1 MFRAFLLLFMLML
14 YANQPA
20 AALERSTPEAQGI
33 SSRAILGFVDAAED
47 SIDALHSFML
57 LRGGKVV
64 AEGWWYPYNPDSP
77 HRLYSLSK
85 SFTSTAVGL
94 AVEEGLMSLDDL
106 VLDHFPE
113 EAPDEPDENLAA
125 MRVRDLLRM
134 NTGHLKEQADAFWST
149 ERDTWAE
156 SFLAVPVGLKPGTHF
171 VYNTGATYMAGLMV
185 QRLTGG
191 TLIDYLTPRLFAPLG
206 IEGATWQSDDEG
218 YNVGGWGLKVRTEDI
233 ARFGQLLLQR
243 GMWDGQRLLPEWWV
257 AEATALQTANGSDP
271 DSDWDQGYG
280 YQFWRCRYN
289 AYRGDGAFGQY
300 CIVMPDQDAVVAITA
315 GVSDMQQVLDLV
327 WDHLLPAMEHEA
339 LPPADNGP
347 LAERLR
353 GLSLAPQEG
362 LSASA
367 LADKYSGR
375 RFLFAPNERNLRAV
389 TFAFGEEE
397 TLVTVEDASG
407 VEHPIRI
414 GHGAWVEGSTSFT
427 SDHSQPIA
435 ASGAWSADGTYNA
448 RLCFYE
454 TPFRPLLTFRFAE
467 DRLLFD
473 MEYNVGFG
481 ETKWE
486 ELTATAQVDEG
497 VGR

>member
-1 MFRAFLLLFMLML
+1 MFRAFLLLFMLIL
-14 YANQPA
+14 HANQPA

-47 SIDALHSFML
+47 SIDALHSFM
-57 LRGGKVV
+57 
-64 AEGWWYPYNPDSP
+64 
-77 HRLYSLSK
+77 
-85 SFTSTAVGL
+85 
-94 AVEEGLMSLDDL
+94 
-106 VLDHFPE
+106 
-113 EAPDEPDENLAA
+113 
-125 MRVRDLLRM
+125 LLRM

-206 IEGATWQSDDEG
+206 IEGAIWQSDDEG
-218 YNVGGWGLKVRTEDI
+218 YNGGGWGLRIRTEDI

-243 GMWDGQRLLPEWWV
+243 GMWDGRRLLPEWWV

-280 YQFWRCRYN
+280 YQFWRCRHN

-315 GVSDMQQVLDLV
+315 GVGDMQQVLDLV
-327 WDHLLPAMEHEA
+327 WDHLLPAMENEA

-353 GLSLAPQEG
+353 GLSLTPQEG
-362 LSASA
+362 LSTSA
-367 LADKYSGR
+367 LAGKHSGR
-375 RFLFAPNERNLRAV
+375 RFLFAPNERNLRAI

-397 TLVTVEDASG
+397 TLVTVEDTSG
-407 VEHPIRI
+407 VEQPIRI

-435 ASGAWSADGTYNA
+435 ASGAWSADGTYNV

-486 ELTATAQVDEG
+486 ELTATAQMGERVE
-497 VGR
+497 R

>member
-1 MFRAFLLLFMLML
+1 MLCAFLLLFMLVL
-14 YANQPA
+14 HASSQPA

-33 SSRAILGFVDAAED
+33 SCRAILGFVDAAEN

-77 HRLYSLSK
+77 HNLYSLSK

-94 AVEEGLMSLDDL
+94 AIEEGLMSLDDL
-106 VLDHFPE
+106 VLDHFAA
-113 EAPDEPDENLAA
+113 EAPAGADENLAA

-134 NTGHLKEQADAFWST
+134 NTGHLKEQADAIIRLWAI

-206 IEGATWQSDDEG
+206 IERATWQSNDEG
-218 YNVGGWGLKVRTEDI
+218 YNVGGWGLRIRTEDI
-233 ARFGQLLLQR
+233 ARFGQLLLQQ
-243 GMWDGQRLLPEWWV
+243 GMWDGRRLLPKWWV
-257 AEATALQTANGSDP
+257 AEATALQTSNGSDP
-271 DSDWDQGYG
+271 ASDWDQGYG
-280 YQFWRCRYN
+280 YQFWRSRHN
-289 AYRGDGAFGQY
+289 AYRGHGAFGQY

-315 GVSDMQQVLDLV
+315 GVSDLQQVLDLV
-327 WDHLLPAMEHEA
+327 WDHLLPAMESEA
-339 LPPADNGP
+339 LPAADNGL

-362 LSASA
+362 LSTSA
-367 LADKYSGR
+367 LADKHSGR
-375 RFLFAPNERNLRAV
+375 RFLFAPNKRNLRAL

-397 TLVTVEDASG
+397 TLVTVEDTSG
-407 VEHPIRI
+407 VEQPIRI

-435 ASGAWSADGTYNA
+435 ASGAWSADDTYTA
-448 RLCFYE
+448 RLCFYQ
-454 TPFRPLLTFRFAE
+454 TPFRALLTFRLAE
-467 DRLLFD
+467 DRLIFN
-473 MEYNVGFG
+473 MEYNVAFG

-486 ELTATAQVDEG
+486 ELTATAQ
-497 VGR
+497 

>member
-1 MFRAFLLLFMLML
+1 MFRTFLLLFMLIL
-14 YANQPA
+14 HANQPA

-113 EAPDEPDENLAA
+113 EAPAEPDENLAA

-218 YNVGGWGLKVRTEDI
+218 YNVGGWGLRIRTEDI

-243 GMWDGQRLLPEWWV
+243 GMWDGRRLLPEWWV
-257 AEATALQTANGSDP
+257 AEATALQTSNGSDP

-280 YQFWRCRYN
+280 YQFWRCRHN

-362 LSASA
+362 LSTSA
-367 LADKYSGR
+367 LAEQTFGAEVSVCAQRAQPAGGHLCFRRGGNAGDRRGRVRRRASGPHRPRGLGGGQDLIRQRPFSTGR
-375 RFLFAPNERNLRAV
+375 RQWRMERGRDLQREALLLRDALPPPAD
-389 TFAFGEEE
+389 FPLRRRPAAFQH
-397 TLVTVEDASG
+397 G
-407 VEHPIRI
+407 VQRRLWGDEVGRADR
-414 GHGAWVEGSTSFT
+414 HGADGRGS
-427 SDHSQPIA
+427 
-435 ASGAWSADGTYNA
+435 
-448 RLCFYE
+448 
-454 TPFRPLLTFRFAE
+454 
-467 DRLLFD
+467 
-473 MEYNVGFG
+473 
-481 ETKWE
+481 
-486 ELTATAQVDEG
+486 
-497 VGR
+497 

>member
-1 MFRAFLLLFMLML
+1 MPCTR
-14 YANQPA
+14 
-20 AALERSTPEAQGI
+20 
-33 SSRAILGFVDAAED
+33 
-47 SIDALHSFML
+47 FML

-85 SFTSTAVGL
+85 SFTSIAVGL

-113 EAPDEPDENLAA
+113 EAPAEPDENLAA

-218 YNVGGWGLKVRTEDI
+218 YNVGGWGLRICTEDI

-243 GMWDGQRLLPEWWV
+243 GMWDGRRLLPEWWV
-257 AEATALQTANGSDP
+257 AEATALQTA
-271 DSDWDQGYG
+271 
-280 YQFWRCRYN
+280 
-289 AYRGDGAFGQY
+289 
-300 CIVMPDQDAVVAITA
+300 
-315 GVSDMQQVLDLV
+315 
-327 WDHLLPAMEHEA
+327 
-339 LPPADNGP
+339 
-347 LAERLR
+347 
-353 GLSLAPQEG
+353 
-362 LSASA
+362 
-367 LADKYSGR
+367 
-375 RFLFAPNERNLRAV
+375 
-389 TFAFGEEE
+389 
-397 TLVTVEDASG
+397 
-407 VEHPIRI
+407 
-414 GHGAWVEGSTSFT
+414 
-427 SDHSQPIA
+427 
-435 ASGAWSADGTYNA
+435 DGTYNV

-486 ELTATAQVDEG
+486 ELTATAQMGERVE
-497 VGR
+497 R

>member
-14 YANQPA
+14 YADQPV

-113 EAPDEPDENLAA
+113 EAPAEPDENLAA

-218 YNVGGWGLKVRTEDI
+218 YNVGGWGLKIRTEDI

-243 GMWDGQRLLPEWWV
+243 GMWDGRQLLPEWWV

-280 YQFWRCRYN
+280 YQFWRCRHN

-362 LSASA
+362 LSTSA
-367 LADKYSGR
+367 LAGKHSGR
-375 RFLFAPNERNLRAV
+375 RFLFASNERNLRAV
-389 TFAFGEEE
+389 TFAFGGGGNADDRRGRVWRRAPDPHRPRGLGGGQHLIRKRPFSTGRRQRRMECGRHLQRE
-397 TLVTVEDASG
+397 TLLLRDALPPPADFPLRRRSAVLQHG
-407 VEHPIRI
+407 VQCQLWR
-414 GHGAWVEGSTSFT
+414 
-427 SDHSQPIA
+427 
-435 ASGAWSADGTYNA
+435 
-448 RLCFYE
+448 
-454 TPFRPLLTFRFAE
+454 
-467 DRLLFD
+467 
-473 MEYNVGFG
+473 
-481 ETKWE
+481 
-486 ELTATAQVDEG
+486 DE
-497 VGR
+497 VGRADCHGTDGRGS

>member
-1 MFRAFLLLFMLML
+1 MR
-14 YANQPA
+14 P
-20 AALERSTPEAQGI
+20 RI
-33 SSRAILGFVDAAED
+33 R
-47 SIDALHSFML
+47 DALHSFML

-113 EAPDEPDENLAA
+113 EAPAEPDENLAA

-218 YNVGGWGLKVRTEDI
+218 YNVGGWGLRIRTEDI

-243 GMWDGQRLLPEWWV
+243 GMWDGRRLLPEWWV

-280 YQFWRCRYN
+280 YQFWRCRHN

-300 CIVMPDQDAVVAITA
+300 CIVMPDQGRSGGHHCRRERHAA
-315 GVSDMQQVLDLV
+315 GARSGLGS
-327 WDHLLPAMEHEA
+327 PAA
-339 LPPADNGP
+339 GD
-347 LAERLR
+347 
-353 GLSLAPQEG
+353 
-362 LSASA
+362 
-367 LADKYSGR
+367 
-375 RFLFAPNERNLRAV
+375 
-389 TFAFGEEE
+389 
-397 TLVTVEDASG
+397 
-407 VEHPIRI
+407 
-414 GHGAWVEGSTSFT
+414 GA
-427 SDHSQPIA
+427 
-435 ASGAWSADGTYNA
+435 
-448 RLCFYE
+448 
-454 TPFRPLLTFRFAE
+454 
-467 DRLLFD
+467 
-473 MEYNVGFG
+473 
-481 ETKWE
+481 
-486 ELTATAQVDEG
+486 
-497 VGR
+497 

>member
-1 MFRAFLLLFMLML
+1 MFRAFLLLFILML
-14 YANQPA
+14 HANQPV

-47 SIDALHSFML
+47 SINALHSFML

-113 EAPDEPDENLAA
+113 EAPAEPDENLAS

-218 YNVGGWGLKVRTEDI
+218 YNVGGWGLRIRTEDI

-243 GMWDGQRLLPEWWV
+243 GMWDGRRLLPEWWV
-257 AEATALQTANGSDP
+257 TEATALQTANGSDP

-280 YQFWRCRYN
+280 YQFWRCRHN
-289 AYRGDGAFGQY
+289 AYRGDGALR
-300 CIVMPDQDAVVAITA
+300 P
-315 GVSDMQQVLDLV
+315 VL
-327 WDHLLPAMEHEA
+327 HRHA
-339 LPPADNGP
+339 
-347 LAERLR
+347 R
-353 GLSLAPQEG
+353 
-362 LSASA
+362 
-367 LADKYSGR
+367 SGR
-375 RFLFAPNERNLRAV
+375 SGGHNRRRERHAAGAR
-389 TFAFGEEE
+389 
-397 TLVTVEDASG
+397 SG
-407 VEHPIRI
+407 L
-414 GHGAWVEGSTSFT
+414 GS
-427 SDHSQPIA
+427 PA
-435 ASGAWSADGTYNA
+435 ASDGA
-448 RLCFYE
+448 
-454 TPFRPLLTFRFAE
+454 
-467 DRLLFD
+467 
-473 MEYNVGFG
+473 
-481 ETKWE
+481 
-486 ELTATAQVDEG
+486 
-497 VGR
+497 